1 MTIRPTAN
9 LAAALLAATLAGC
22 ASWWPWGG
30 APAERPRYP
39 ADAVIYKCEAN
50 KQLVVRYLDGGK
62 AALVMY
68 PDREFRLDAVRT
80 ASGARYSNGRTTL
93 VTKGDEALREEDG
106 KTLFANCTS
115 AKK

>member
-1 MTIRPTAN
+1 MKIRPTAS
-9 LAAALLAATLAGC
+9 LATAFLAVTLAGC
-22 ASWWPWGG
+22 TSWWPWGG

-50 KQLVVRYLDGGK
+50 RQLVVRYLDGGK
-62 AALVMY
+62 AAVVMY
-68 PDREFRLDAVRT
+68 PDREFRLDQAPT
-80 ASGARYSNGRTTL
+80 GSGARYSNGRTTL
-93 VTKGDEALREEDG
+93 ATKGDEALLEEDG